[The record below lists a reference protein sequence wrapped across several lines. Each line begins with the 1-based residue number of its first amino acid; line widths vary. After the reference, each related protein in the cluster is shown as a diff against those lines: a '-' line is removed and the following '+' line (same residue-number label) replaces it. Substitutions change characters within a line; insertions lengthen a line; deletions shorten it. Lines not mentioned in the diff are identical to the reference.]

1 MNLRDSDK
9 ARRLKKWQTFIAE
22 QYITKIENN
31 LRESNEFKLRENN
44 TKYFRIKDMWN
55 VSFGLSAITAPT
67 TVRCYHV
74 LQNY

>member
-1 MNLRDSDK
+1 MRDSDK

-44 TKYFRIKDMWN
+44 AKYFRIKDLECFFWS
-55 VSFGLSAITAPT
+55 VSNCGNDHRQT
-67 TVRCYHV
+67 
-74 LQNY
+74 